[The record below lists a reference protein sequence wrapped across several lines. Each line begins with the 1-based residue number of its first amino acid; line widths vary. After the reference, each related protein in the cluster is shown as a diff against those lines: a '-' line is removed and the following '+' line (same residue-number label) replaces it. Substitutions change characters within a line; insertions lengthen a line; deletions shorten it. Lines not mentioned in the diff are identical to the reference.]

1 VAYNWRDA
9 ELKIR
14 GKTQGQGG
22 AEMGSFL
29 WFVLVVVLII
39 YAAYFA
45 FINTA
50 AAFFDSQTKMV
61 TLYLWRNLTFLS
73 RWDLQTLAISVR
85 LWELVLYGTG
95 GAAILGWIIGWWMGR
110 KGVRERLQTLSQ
122 TQTELQ
128 QTKQQLARLQEQL
141 IETHR
146 QHEMR
151 LADLTEKLLS
161 LTRAALPASEL
172 QVESLPIIE
181 APSLPEGQGK
191 SEKQGEKPQ

>member
-1 VAYNWRDA
+1 M
-9 ELKIR
+9 
-14 GKTQGQGG
+14 G
-22 AEMGSFL
+22 AFL
-29 WFVLVVVLII
+29 GFLLVVVLII

-50 AAFFDSQTKMV
+50 AAYFDSQTKMV
-61 TLYLWRNLTFLS
+61 TLYFWRNLTFLTQ
-73 RWDLQTLAISVR
+73 WNLQTLAISVR

-110 KGVRERLQTLSQ
+110 KGVRERLQTLRQ
-122 TQTELQ
+122 TQSELQ
-128 QTKQQLARLQEQL
+128 QTKQQVVKLQELL

-146 QHEMR
+146 QHETR
-151 LADLTEKLLS
+151 LADLTEKLLAV
-161 LTRAALPASEL
+161 TKAALPTSEL

-191 SEKQGEKPQ
+191 SEKPQGKTQ

>member
-1 VAYNWRDA
+1 
-9 ELKIR
+9 
-14 GKTQGQGG
+14 
-22 AEMGSFL
+22 MGSFL

-95 GAAILGWIIGWWMGR
+95 GACHLRLDHRVVDGT
-110 KGVRERLQTLSQ
+110 ERRSGTIANAEPNPNRTSTDQTA
-122 TQTELQ
+122 TCP
-128 QTKQQLARLQEQL
+128 LARA
-141 IETHR
+141 T
-146 QHEMR
+146 
-151 LADLTEKLLS
+151 D
-161 LTRAALPASEL
+161 
-172 QVESLPIIE
+172 
-181 APSLPEGQGK
+181 
-191 SEKQGEKPQ
+191 

>member
-1 VAYNWRDA
+1 
-9 ELKIR
+9 
-14 GKTQGQGG
+14 
-22 AEMGSFL
+22 MGSFL
-29 WFVLVVVLII
+29 WFFLVVVLII

-73 RWDLQTLAISVR
+73 RWDLQTLAVSVR
-85 LWELVLYGTG
+85 LWELVLYSTG
-95 GAAILGWIIGWWMGR
+95 GAAILGWLIGWWMSRRGI
-110 KGVRERLQTLSQ
+110 REKLQSLRQ

-141 IETHR
+141 VETHR
-146 QHEMR
+146 QHETR

-161 LTRAALPASEL
+161 LTRAALPTSEL

-181 APSLPEGQGK
+181 TPSLPEGQGK
-191 SEKQGEKPQ
+191 AEKTEGK

>member
-1 VAYNWRDA
+1 
-9 ELKIR
+9 
-14 GKTQGQGG
+14 
-22 AEMGSFL
+22 MGSFL
-29 WFVLVVVLII
+29 WFFLVVVLII

-73 RWDLQTLAISVR
+73 RWDLRTLAVSVR
-85 LWELVLYGTG
+85 LWELVLYSTG
-95 GAAILGWIIGWWMGR
+95 GAAILGWLIGWWMSRSG
-110 KGVRERLQTLSQ
+110 GIREKLQSLRQ
-122 TQTELQ
+122 IQTELQ

-141 IETHR
+141 VETHR
-146 QHEMR
+146 QHETR

-181 APSLPEGQGK
+181 TPSLPEGQGK
-191 SEKQGEKPQ
+191 TEKTEEK